1 MAITGELRTIVTA
14 DTKDLDKKL
23 KQAQKTVATF
33 GKEADK
39 GTVAAKSFGK
49 GILQGTTG
57 LGGLTLGA
65 AAAGAAVA
73 TLAVKLGQAAYA
85 AYNQYND
92 TLDKIAYSTANVAKV
107 QEGFMTANLMNAAS
121 LEQNATA
128 ASVVWGRLGRSV
140 NKETETLVARLGKLQ
155 EEAGVTGA
163 ALNNMA
169 TITQRFKMT
178 GQIGAA
184 FGYVIAAAQDTAFS
198 IDEISASMVGAAPL
212 AQHLG
217 YSLGELSKITN
228 VLGKNG
234 IGVNEWAS
242 VMERQLKKF
251 GYDTKAAKMDW
262 LSLVKSI
269 NDPNY
274 QGNKLKLLE
283 AYGFEG
289 SRALDMLTAIKSG
302 AFSGGALKSAELP
315 GLAPGDLEEYLGTK
329 WKAISDKLYDIVNGI
344 WKWFQPI
351 NSNMT
356 NQEVQDFLNPDTW
369 QYKNMDVPNPL
380 KDKSE
385 WNITKPTGMRGETT
399 ATASTFTT
407 PAPLAI
413 GAAGGLQ
420 LDYADS
426 LVQMTTDAE
435 QATQKMTGGFNVF
448 GAKVKAAFAGVA
460 RVTDYQF
467 GYMRVVVG
475 GTAYDIAEDMGKAVW
490 SISTAFG
497 VLDVDIT
504 KLQEKLDAWGI
515 SVPTLFDNIVKG
527 AERVGNDLLKAMG
540 LDVTLKEV
548 DSYLREVGA
557 TLKKY
562 GVSIAG
568 FWVDLTDGVATTTAE
583 IGKNAL
589 DKLRILTGDIV
600 MTLSEMFATGE
611 WDWKKLWQKIWQ
623 GLLSIAIDYALKI
636 IANSEMMM
644 MAVQA
649 IEGFIAGLSGN
660 WLKLALITAGVAAAI
675 GVTAGIVAA
684 IKKSKEEQAIEA
696 TPSSM
701 GLLPSTYGAAPS
713 STVIIQNPQFVGSID
728 DRSAQA
734 FGEGLA
740 RSLSIRG
747 AVPQPVA

>member
-1 MAITGELRTIVTA
+1 MAIVGELRTIVTA

-23 KQAQKTVATF
+23 KQAQKTVESF
-33 GKEADK
+33 GKD
-39 GTVAAKSFGK
+39 AAKGAEAAKGFGK
-49 GILQGTTG
+49 GILQGATG

-73 TLAVKLGQAAYA
+73 ALAVKLGQAAYA

-107 QEGFMTANLMNAAS
+107 QEGFMTANLRNAAS

-155 EEAGVTGA
+155 KEAGVTGT
-163 ALNNMA
+163 ALQDMA
-169 TITQRFKMT
+169 TVAQRFGMT
-178 GQIGAA
+178 SQLGTA
-184 FGYVIAAAQDTAFS
+184 FGYVLAAQDDTKFS
-198 IDEISASMVGAAPL
+198 IDEIAASMAAAAPL
-212 AQHLG
+212 ANHLG
-217 YSLGELSKITN
+217 YSLGELARITQ
-228 VLGKNG
+228 VLGNKG
-234 IGVNEWAS
+234 IGVNEWAAI
-242 VMERQLKKF
+242 MERQLKKF

-262 LSLVKSI
+262 QSLVKSI

-274 QGNKLKLLE
+274 EGNKLKLLE
-283 AYGFEG
+283 QYGFEG
-289 SRALDMLTAIKSG
+289 SRALDMMQAIKSG
-302 AFSGGALKSAELP
+302 AFSGGTLAPEALPSLK
-315 GLAPGDLEEYLGTK
+315 PGDLEEYLGTK
-329 WKAISDKLYDIVNGI
+329 WKAISDKLYDIVNAI
-344 WKWFQPI
+344 WEVFKPGGKLEKIKENVDFKSPSVDDPENWFWQL
-351 NSNMT
+351 
-356 NQEVQDFLNPDTW
+356 FLPG
-369 QYKNMDVPNPL
+369 PL
-380 KDKSE
+380 GM
-385 WNITKPTGMRGETT
+385 TKPTGVRNEIAST
-399 ATASTFTT
+399 ATAPAFAT
-407 PAPLAI
+407 PSPLAV

-420 LDYADS
+420 LDYMDS
-426 LVQMTTDAE
+426 LVQMTVDAD
-435 QATQKMTGGFNVF
+435 QATQKMAGGFNVF
-448 GAKVKAAFAGVA
+448 GAKVKKAFDGIA

-475 GTAYDIAEDMGKAVW
+475 GTAYDIAENMGKAVW
-490 SISTAFG
+490 SIDTAFG
-497 VLDVDIT
+497 MLDVDFT

-515 SVPTLFDNIVKG
+515 SVPTLFDNIIKG

-557 TLKKY
+557 TLQKY

-583 IGKNAL
+583 IGRNAL

-611 WDWKKLWQKIWQ
+611 WDWKKLWKKIWQ

-649 IEGFIAGLSGN
+649 IEAFIAGLSGD

-675 GVTAGIVAA
+675 GVTVGIVAA
-684 IKKSKEEQAIEA
+684 IKKSKEEQALEA

-747 AVPQPVA
+747 AVPQPVS